1 MGVDNANIARRYMT
15 EVWANG
21 NLAAVDELVDKGIVL
36 RDPLGM
42 KPTEG
47 IEKFKERVARLAKD
61 FEQQTDTI
69 DEVVVVGDRVVVR
82 HTWRGVH
89 RGEFYRIPG
98 TGKTLTV
105 HAAEFLRI
113 QNGKVVENISY
124 FDLYSMFE
132 QLAVLPPP
140 EHLRDPMPPPAP
152 PAKRARA

>member
-1 MGVDNANIARRYMT
+1 MGVDNANIARRYMM

-21 NLAAVDELVDKGIVL
+21 NLAAVDELVDKDIVL
-36 RDPLGM
+36 RDPLST

-47 IEKFKERVARLAKD
+47 IEKFKERVARQGKD
-61 FEQQTDTI
+61 FEQQTFTI
-69 DEVVVVGDRVVVR
+69 DEVLVVGDRVVVR

-89 RGEFYRIPG
+89 RGEFFRIPG
-98 TGKTLTV
+98 TGKTLSCQG
-105 HAAEFLRI
+105 AEILRI

-140 EHLRDPMPPPAP
+140 EHLRDPMPPPP
-152 PAKRARA
+152 TKRARA

>member
-15 EVWANG
+15 EVWAKG
-21 NLAAVDELVDKGIVL
+21 DMAAADELVDKDIVL
-36 RDPLGM
+36 RDPLGT

-47 IEKFKERVARLAKD
+47 IEKFKERVERFGKG
-61 FEQQTDTI
+61 FEQQVNTI
-69 DEVVVVGDRVVVR
+69 DEVLVIGDLVVLR
-82 HTWRGVH
+82 HTWHGVH

-98 TGKTLTV
+98 TGKTLMCQAV
-105 HAAEFLRI
+105 EFLRI

-140 EHLRDPMPPPAP
+140 EHLRDPKPQPPP